1 MCCVVLQLTYPLD
14 TLRLRLAVDPKLRGV
29 GGAITVLLKEG
40 SGAAF
45 YRGLGASML
54 GGCSVAR
61 GAWEQRPRASNASFA
76 VLCGIMLRLT
86 A

>member
-1 MCCVVLQLTYPLD
+1 MLLSLHAHLRTFSCQSCGASSCVPIVQLTYPLD

-29 GGAITVLLKEG
+29 QGAITVLLKEG

-54 GGCSVAR
+54 GK
-61 GAWEQRPRASNASFA
+61 F
-76 VLCGIMLRLT
+76 T
-86 A
+86 

>member
-1 MCCVVLQLTYPLD
+1 MGTCQMRSIGFSQLPNLPPAIVHITHPPQLTYPLD

-29 GGAITVLLKEG
+29 GGAIAVLLKEG

-54 GGCSVAR
+54 GAPACYGSR
-61 GAWEQRPRASNASFA
+61 
-76 VLCGIMLRLT
+76 
-86 A
+86 